1 MSLSNASTN
10 VLAKRLSISEQQSTW
25 MSTETSKER
34 LINFLT
40 RSATLNKQGE
50 MVVYLPMPK
59 NLIAP
64 IDNIKKKRCH
74 YTII

>member
-1 MSLSNASTN
+1 MFYFTFIALISIVIYFNELMCVTLLYEFKNASTN

-50 MVVYLPMPK
+50 
-59 NLIAP
+59 I
-64 IDNIKKKRCH
+64 C
-74 YTII
+74 